1 MTGNKI
7 LGLILLIVGLC
18 LILLGLYNAYNIFQG
33 RSVLPQVF
41 QDYSIEEIDGV
52 QDEMQAILDSQLEK
66 VIPAGSL
73 LKLLNLISWSIF
85 TWLVFLGGFK
95 IAMIGVRL
103 MK

>member
-7 LGLILLIVGLC
+7 LGVILLIMGLA
-18 LILLGLYNAYNIFQG
+18 LILLGLYNAYTIFQG
-33 RSVLPQVF
+33 KGVLPQVF
-41 QDYSIEEIDGV
+41 KDYSIEPID
-52 QDEMQAILDSQLEK
+52 QAQNEMQVMIDSQLEK

-73 LKLLNLISWSIF
+73 LKLLNLVAWSIF
-85 TWLVFLGGFK
+85 TWIVFMAGYK